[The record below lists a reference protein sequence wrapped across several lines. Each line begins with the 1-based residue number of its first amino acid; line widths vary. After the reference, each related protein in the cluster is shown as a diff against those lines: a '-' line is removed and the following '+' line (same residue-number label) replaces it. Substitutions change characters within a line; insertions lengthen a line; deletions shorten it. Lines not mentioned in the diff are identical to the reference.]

1 MTKERYGTRLP
12 IHGEI
17 KTISGER
24 NPQPTYLVWNG
35 EEHIGRQDLTCV
47 SKKHSKGEQNR
58 TGIIRLQNYSGL
70 LF

>member
-1 MTKERYGTRLP
+1 MASNSWGDKNHFRGKKSSTC
-12 IHGEI
+12 
-17 KTISGER
+17 
-24 NPQPTYLVWNG
+24 NLVWNG

-58 TGIIRLQNYSGL
+58 TGIIWLQNYSGL